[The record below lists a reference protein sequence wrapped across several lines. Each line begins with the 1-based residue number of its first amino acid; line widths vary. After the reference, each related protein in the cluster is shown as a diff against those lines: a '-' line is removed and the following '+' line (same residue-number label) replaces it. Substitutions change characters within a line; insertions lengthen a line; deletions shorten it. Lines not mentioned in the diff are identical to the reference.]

1 MNRTALRVFESLDFR
16 EPSSFLIQLHQFEC
30 EVAKTDTPAR
40 LRTLRTNGL
49 KEWREVR
56 EAAMFCYLMGQRI
69 GETVYMARGE
79 NQDYDFVASWTQGD
93 TRNFAPVQLKELVP
107 LSLNPESS
115 IEKLLAALPKKYV
128 DSHDLT
134 VVIHLNQRNQ
144 FDLAALEIPALSIGG
159 LWMFGA
165 TTPDQSAWGLWG
177 DFLHNPT
184 HTAHVHP
191 AA

>member
-1 MNRTALRVFESLDFR
+1 
-16 EPSSFLIQLHQFEC
+16 
-30 EVAKTDTPAR
+30 
-40 LRTLRTNGL
+40 
-49 KEWREVR
+49 
-56 EAAMFCYLMGQRI
+56 MGQRI
-69 GETVYMARGE
+69 GETVSMARGE
-79 NQDYDFVASWTQGD
+79 NQDYDFVASWSRGD

-107 LSLNPESS
+107 LSINPESS
-115 IEKLLAALPKKYV
+115 IDKLLAALPKKYV

-144 FDLAALEIPALSIGG
+144 FDLGDLRIPELSIGG

-165 TTPDQSAWGLWG
+165 TTPDQFAWGLWG
-177 DFLHNPT
+177 DFLRNPI